1 MNKITLAGRLVK
13 DPEEKRTVENK
24 EISKFTLAVNRAYKK
39 ELTDFIPCSA
49 FGTNASFINK
59 YLKKG
64 SPVAILGSLYQ
75 TKYTSQKTG
84 KTVYGFEVM
93 VEEIQSFSDKKTQN
107 EEAPTEYPMLNESES
122 LNDELSDDDL
132 PF

>member
-13 DPEEKRTVENK
+13 DPEEKRTVDNK
-24 EISKFTLAVNRAYKK
+24 EISKFTLAVNRAYRK
-39 ELTDFIPCSA
+39 EITDYIPCSA
-49 FGTNASFINK
+49 FGTSASFCNK

-84 KTVYGFEVM
+84 KTVYGFEVV
-93 VEEIQSFSDKKTQN
+93 VEEVQSFSDKKAQV
-107 EEAPTEYPMLNESES
+107 EETPTEYPMLNESES
-122 LNDELSDDDL
+122 ITDELSDDDL